1 MASTDAAAAPGESLD
16 VRPID
21 ADESERVWPL
31 SVEAGWNQNLA
42 DWRFMLGAGRG
53 FGCIG
58 PDGGWQASSL
68 VLPLGRQLAW
78 ISMVLVTKD
87 RRRGGVGTG
96 LLKRCIDEVR
106 AAGAVAGLD
115 ATEQGRPIYLPLG
128 FRDLYPIA
136 RWHFD
141 AVTGAA
147 MPPPAG
153 VALRPVA
160 VADLPRLALYDRPL
174 SGMERP
180 SILAHLA
187 LRQPGRAWVAEDA
200 AGKIV
205 GYALGR
211 EGRVA
216 TSLGPVVADSE
227 AIALALIGRAATAAP
242 GPFIIDVPSAHAAV
256 RPWLEAQGAVTP
268 RGYMRMTLGTAD
280 RLDDPSHVFAL
291 AGPELG

>member
-1 MASTDAAAAPGESLD
+1 MASTDALD
-16 VRPID
+16 VRPIAP
-21 ADESERVWPL
+21 ADSEAVWPL
-31 SVEAGWNQNLA
+31 SIEAGWNQNLA

-53 FGCIG
+53 FGCVA
-58 PDGGWQASSL
+58 PDGTWQASSL
-68 VLPLGRQLAW
+68 VLPLGRNLAW
-78 ISMVLVTKD
+78 ISMVLVTQA

-106 AAGAVAGLD
+106 QAGAVAGLD

-141 AVTGAA
+141 AATEAVA
-147 MPPPAG
+147 PPAG
-153 VALRPVA
+153 VTVRPFA

-174 SGMERP
+174 TGMERP

-187 LRQPGRAWVAEDA
+187 LRRPERAWIAEDA

-211 EGRVA
+211 EGRTA
-216 TSLGPVVADSE
+216 TSLGPVVADRE
-227 AIALALIGRAATAAP
+227 DIALALVSRAAAAAP
-242 GPFIIDVPSAHAAV
+242 GPFIIDVPGVHAAL
-256 RPWLEAQGAVTP
+256 RSWLERQGAVSP
-268 RGYMRMTLGTAD
+268 RGYMRMTLGEAK
-280 RLDDPSHVFAL
+280 RLDDPTHVFAL